1 MSQYLV
7 RKGTVDYLY
16 GYDRPLKEYFLTAVS
31 RRGVR
36 HIVGGPAGNGGG
48 GVDLVEAAAD
58 LKVPLP
64 EEHIRAALLDTPF

>member
-7 RKGTVDYLY
+7 RKGKIDYLY
-16 GYDRPLKEYFLTAVS
+16 GYDRPLREFFLTAVS

-48 GVDLVEAAAD
+48 GYDLVEAAAD
-58 LKVPLP
+58 LKVPIP
-64 EEHIRAALLDTPF
+64 EDHIKAALMDMPF